1 MNSAMLTY
9 RLNGT
14 TPDTAPD
21 FALINAGGIRATID
35 EGPVTRG
42 EVLTAFPF
50 GNALVDVTTSGERL
64 WAAFEGIIAGVNVDN
79 GKAVTSFLQISRGLR
94 IEYGPAATNNTAN
107 VLVSVTIGGKPLDK
121 AAQYKFVTLDF
132 VAGGGDNFFSTPF
145 ENLVLLDTL
154 DEVVVRHV
162 AATSPVDIALDGRLN
177 AVSRCKVGR
186 AARMAKARRAMSA

>member
-1 MNSAMLTY
+1 MLTY

-14 TPDTAPD
+14 TPETAPA

-50 GNALVDVTTSGERL
+50 GNALVDVTATGERL
-64 WAAFEGIIAGVNVDN
+64 WATFEGIIAGVNVNN
-79 GKAVTSFLQISRGLR
+79 GKAVTSFLQVSRGLR
-94 IEYGPAATNNTAN
+94 IEYGPAAANSTAN

-121 AAQYKFVTLDF
+121 AAEYKFVTLDF

-162 AATSPVDIALDGRLN
+162 GATSPVDIALDGRLKL
-177 AVSRCKVGR
+177 VSRCKASR
-186 AARMAKARRAMSA
+186 AAMMAKARKFRRS

>member
-1 MNSAMLTY
+1 MLTY

-14 TPDTAPD
+14 SPDTAPD

-42 EVLTAFPF
+42 EILTAFPF

-94 IEYGPAATNNTAN
+94 IEYGPSVTNKTTN
-107 VLVSVTIGGKPLDK
+107 VLVSVTVGGKALDK

-162 AATSPVDIALDGRLN
+162 GATSPIDIAIDGRLK
-177 AVSRCKVGR
+177 AVSRCKAGR
-186 AARMAKARRAMSA
+186 AAKIMKARMPISA

>member
-1 MNSAMLTY
+1 MLTY

-14 TPDTAPD
+14 SPDTAPD

-50 GNALVDVTTSGERL
+50 GNALVDVITSGERL
-64 WAAFEGIIAGVNVDN
+64 WAAFEGIIAGVNIDN

-94 IEYGPAATNNTAN
+94 IEYGPSATNKTTN
-107 VLVSVTIGGKPLDK
+107 VLVSVTIGGKALDK

-162 AATSPVDIALDGRLN
+162 GATSPIDIAIDGRLK
-177 AVSRCKVGR
+177 AVSRCKAGR
-186 AARMAKARRAMSA
+186 AAKIMKARMPISA